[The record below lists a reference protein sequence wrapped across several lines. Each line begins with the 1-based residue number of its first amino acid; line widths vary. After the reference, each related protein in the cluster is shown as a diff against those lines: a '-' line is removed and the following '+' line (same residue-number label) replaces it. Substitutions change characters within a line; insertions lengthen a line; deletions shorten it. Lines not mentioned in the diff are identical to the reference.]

1 MPTYKAPGIHV
12 EEGGGRPPVIEGVP
26 TGIPAFLGETEGGP
40 LQPQTVSS
48 FGEYRR
54 FFGTT
59 SAFMDDALKGFF
71 DNGGDRAFVARI
83 IGTGGADKAVTAQD
97 LRGENSATAG
107 RQGLA
112 ALEADEFRDVCLIA
126 APGLTGPS
134 IVDALCDHCE
144 RHRFRFAVLDSPRG
158 SADAAALDPRTHRAS
173 SYAALYH
180 PWLAVAAPGPSG
192 AKLVPPSG
200 HMLGVYARVDRD
212 RGVWKAPANEPVRGA
227 DDLEYRINDRE
238 QDVLNPRGVNVIRH
252 FPGRGIRVWGARTLA
267 SDPEW
272 KYVSVRRYFI
282 FLERSLCRGTEW
294 VVFEPNGE
302 PLWTAV
308 RGRIEQFLLTQWR
321 AGALMGTKPEQ
332 AFYVRCDRSTMTQED
347 LNSGRL
353 VVEIGVAPMRP
364 AEFVVFRLFQW
375 TADRDDD

>member
-1 MPTYKAPGIHV
+1 M

-97 LRGENSATAG
+97 LRGENSTPAG

-144 RHRFRFAVLDSPRG
+144 RHRFRFAVLDLPR
-158 SADAAALDPRTHRAS
+158 AVPMPPRSIRARTAPS

-180 PWLAVAAPGPSG
+180 PGSRLQRRDQACWSAAERPR
-192 AKLVPPSG
+192 
-200 HMLGVYARVDRD
+200 ARRL
-212 RGVWKAPANEPVRGA
+212 RTRRPRSRRLEGLANEPVRGA
-227 DDLEYRINDRE
+227 DDLEYRINDRQ

-252 FPGRGIRVWGARTLA
+252 FLGRGIRVWGARTLA
-267 SDPEW
+267 TT
-272 KYVSVRRYFI
+272 
-282 FLERSLCRGTEW
+282 RSGNMSACAAISSSSSG
-294 VVFEPNGE
+294 
-302 PLWTAV
+302 PL
-308 RGRIEQFLLTQWR
+308 
-321 AGALMGTKPEQ
+321 AGASNGSSSSPT
-332 AFYVRCDRSTMTQED
+332 ASR
-347 LNSGRL
+347 SGR
-353 VVEIGVAPMRP
+353 R
-364 AEFVVFRLFQW
+364 
-375 TADRDDD
+375 

>member
-1 MPTYKAPGIHV
+1 MPTYKAPGVHV

-97 LRGENSATAG
+97 LRGENSTPAG

-126 APGLTGPS
+126 APGLTRRL

-144 RHRFRFAVLDSPRG
+144 RHRFRFAVLDLPRAVRRCRRAR
-158 SADAAALDPRTHRAS
+158 SAHAPRLVLCGALS
-173 SYAALYH
+173 
-180 PWLAVAAPGPSG
+180 PWLG
-192 AKLVPPSG
+192 
-200 HMLGVYARVDRD
+200 
-212 RGVWKAPANEPVRGA
+212 
-227 DDLEYRINDRE
+227 
-238 QDVLNPRGVNVIRH
+238 
-252 FPGRGIRVWGARTLA
+252 
-267 SDPEW
+267 
-272 KYVSVRRYFI
+272 
-282 FLERSLCRGTEW
+282 
-294 VVFEPNGE
+294 
-302 PLWTAV
+302 
-308 RGRIEQFLLTQWR
+308 
-321 AGALMGTKPEQ
+321 
-332 AFYVRCDRSTMTQED
+332 
-347 LNSGRL
+347 
-353 VVEIGVAPMRP
+353 
-364 AEFVVFRLFQW
+364 
-375 TADRDDD
+375 